1 MRCQVRLC
9 VYRRG
14 LAHLRAPVVGVFSS
28 FFFSREGSTAAQKR
42 REGGVEGKEGERE
55 TERASGM
62 RRHGREIER
71 RN

>member
-1 MRCQVRLC
+1 MYTEGGLPIYERLW
-9 VYRRG
+9 
-14 LAHLRAPVVGVFSS
+14 LVFFPL